1 MRDDFEE
8 YKLENTFR
16 KIVGEGAEKE
26 EKEKRHQLG

>member
-1 MRDDFEE
+1 MRDDFQE

-26 EKEKRHQLG
+26 EKEKKHPLG